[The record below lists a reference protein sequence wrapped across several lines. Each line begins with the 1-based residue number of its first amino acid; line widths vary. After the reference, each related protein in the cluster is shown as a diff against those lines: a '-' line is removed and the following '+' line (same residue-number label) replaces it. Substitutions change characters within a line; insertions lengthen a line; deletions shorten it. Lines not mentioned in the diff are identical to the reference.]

1 MKKVCFTVVS
11 AVALLS
17 LANLANAQ
25 GAGTGI
31 GSGTATGAASNQ
43 CWDVST
49 NMVRDKGAGGS
60 ATRSSATGSTTGT
73 VGSGSAGIS
82 GGTKGGGSIP
92 DSIKAAAR
100 PDGMPNC

>member
-1 MKKVCFTVVS
+1 MKKVCFTAVC

-17 LANLANAQ
+17 LANHANAQ
-25 GAGTGI
+25 GARTGI
-31 GSGTATGAASNQ
+31 GSGTPTGAASDQ

-49 NMVRDKGAGGS
+49 NMVRNQGADGS
-60 ATRSSATGSTTGT
+60 ASGSSATGSTMGT
-73 VGSGSAGIS
+73 AGSGSAGIS

-92 DSIKAAAR
+92 ESIKAAAR